1 MVSVYSDA
9 DYLSAYKQKQKIWWT
24 FLAITFFYAA
34 ICIAL
39 VIYNS
44 TLPYAAPNGK
54 IPGII
59 VYVLSASYMIF
70 AFPYLTIKYGRVR
83 RYVKLLSYVSTG
95 LKQEECYHFYCFDKQ
110 PLPKDNVDALSCI
123 FEIWNKKKQEWQER
137 EVYFDVEKPLPPFES
152 GDLVRYVLQGKFII
166 QYEIVEKHALEFQEA
181 DEYEEPE
188 EGEEPEAVEER
199 E

>member
-9 DYLSAYKQKQKIWWT
+9 DYLSAYKQKRRIWFT
-24 FLAITFFYAA
+24 FVTITCIYAA

-54 IPGII
+54 VWGAIA
-59 VYVLSASYMIF
+59 YVLSAAYMIF
-70 AFPYLTIKYGRVR
+70 TFPFMAIKYARVR
-83 RYVKLLSYVSTG
+83 SYVKLLSYVSTG
-95 LKQEECYHFYCFDKQ
+95 LKQEELYHFYCFDEQ

-123 FEIWNKKKQEWQER
+123 FEIWNEKKQEWQER

-152 GDLVRYVLQGKFII
+152 GDLVCYVLQGKFIV
-166 QYEIVEKHALEFQEA
+166 QYEIVQKHALEFEEV
-181 DEYEEPE
+181 DEYEEFE
-188 EGEEPEAVEER
+188 EVEER
-199 E
+199 EE